1 MKKAIYFDMDGTIA
15 DLYGVNGWL
24 EMLIAE
30 NTNPYVIAKPMLEM
44 WKLSKVLHNLRNRG
58 YHVGII
64 SWTSKNG
71 TSEYNERVATAKKFW
86 LRENLYTALD
96 EIKIVPYG
104 TPKAEAVDFPEG
116 ILFDD
121 EEPNRKNWT
130 GNAYTPAEI
139 MEILEAL

>member
-24 EMLIAE
+24 EMLAAE
-30 NTNPYVIAKPMLEM
+30 SVNPYVIAKPMLEM
-44 WKLSKVLHNLRNRG
+44 WELSKALHSLRNKG

-71 TSEYNERVATAKKFW
+71 TNEYNERVANAKKFW

-104 TPKAEAVDFPEG
+104 TPKETAVDFPEG

-121 EEPNRKNWT
+121 EEGNREGWN
-130 GNAYTPAEI
+130 GEAYTPEMI
-139 MEILEAL
+139 MEILKAL

>member
-30 NTNPYVIAKPMLEM
+30 SVNPYVIAKPMLEM
-44 WKLSKVLHNLRNRG
+44 WELSKVLHELRKNG

-64 SWTSKNG
+64 SWTSKGG
-71 TSEYNERVATAKKFW
+71 TKEYNERVANAKKWW

-104 TPKAEAVDFPEG
+104 TPKAQAVDFPEG

-121 EEPNRKNWT
+121 EERNREGWT
-130 GNAYTPAEI
+130 GKAYTPEMI
-139 MEILEAL
+139 MKILEAL